1 MNKENSTVNC
11 ETDPPQLNEYSW
23 GAGIIQ
29 QTLCMDSDGDTIRSE
44 KYYDGTYYGLIEE
57 DGGIFKLFTLTVKY
71 GEESEKVDELAKKAA
86 QLVSETTLG
95 QL

>member
-11 ETDPPQLNEYSW
+11 ETDPPQLNEYPW

-44 KYYDGTYYGLIEE
+44 KYYEC
-57 DGGIFKLFTLTVKY
+57 
-71 GEESEKVDELAKKAA
+71 A
-86 QLVSETTLG
+86 
-95 QL
+95 